1 MGRIETEN
9 ENEKSTW
16 RRSINTMFTQ
26 RDLEGL
32 KALKDSEVLDDDI
45 EEYLKEKIKILEEK
59 ELTK

>member
-1 MGRIETEN
+1 MGRIEDEN